1 MAGTNPRAARIAKL
15 IQRVIAASIE
25 TQLHDKRLENVTITE
40 VRVTNDLQLARVFW
54 TQLGD
59 DGKEQGERKRATQ
72 ALRQAKGR
80 LRAAVGAK
88 AGLRLTPELQFI
100 YDEVPSE
107 AHEIEDILA
116 AARKRDEE
124 LAKARANARYAGE
137 EDPYRHGD
145 EPADDESGDEFD
157 ESDDAGGFGGF
168 DGADGYGAG
177 FAGAIGG
184 VDFDDLDSDSIDDS
198 ADADSLGANGDADDN
213 AVSED
218 EGFGEVDSDSDD
230 TVADD
235 TMDENAA
242 GNDADSGSLPVREA

>member
-25 TQLHDKRLENVTITE
+25 TQLHDQRLANVTITE

-59 DGKEQGERKRATQ
+59 EGKEQGERKRATQ

-88 AGLRLTPELQFI
+88 AGLRLTPELQFM

-116 AARKRDEE
+116 TAHKRDEE
-124 LAKARANARYAGE
+124 LAKARANAQYAGE
-137 EDPYRHGD
+137 EDPYRHDD
-145 EPADDESGDEFD
+145 EPEDGESDDGFDESGDA
-157 ESDDAGGFGGF
+157 DDADDFGGF
-168 DGADGYGAG
+168 DD
-177 FAGAIGG
+177 
-184 VDFDDLDSDSIDDS
+184 
-198 ADADSLGANGDADDN
+198 
-213 AVSED
+213 
-218 EGFGEVDSDSDD
+218 VDSGTDSVLIDD
-230 TVADD
+230 TVADGPAD
-235 TMDENAA
+235 GSAVD
-242 GNDADSGSLPVREA
+242 NDADTDAAPDLRPAHEA